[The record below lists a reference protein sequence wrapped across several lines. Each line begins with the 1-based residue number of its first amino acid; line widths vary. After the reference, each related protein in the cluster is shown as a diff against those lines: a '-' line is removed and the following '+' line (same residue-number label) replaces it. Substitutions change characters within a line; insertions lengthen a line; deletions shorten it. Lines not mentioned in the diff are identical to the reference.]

1 MAYERKKNH
10 ITAKDLPTSVT
21 GRKMAPTT
29 SNSRGIQDGSE
40 SPQLGA
46 ALGNSFT
53 SLFHSFCCTCTL
65 IQVETF
71 AYDYMSVILRV
82 LHSAVCVE
90 SISIFRIP
98 DDEYYAKNL
107 SNLPLGLKANL
118 PVAQNEKITLLGGA
132 RPAPSPE
139 EKPL

>member
-1 MAYERKKNH
+1 
-10 ITAKDLPTSVT
+10 
-21 GRKMAPTT
+21 MAPTT
-29 SNSRGIQDGSE
+29 SDSRGIQDGSE

-65 IQVETF
+65 IQDETF

-118 PVAQNEKITLLGGA
+118 PVAQNKKKNFTFWG
-132 RPAPSPE
+132 PALPHPPRKNHFETTTIFLKLSLNLY
-139 EKPL
+139 KGHYN